1 MKEHNLKKSNPLRLF
16 VKNSK
21 GAVAIEFVF
30 MIILLTL
37 MLAFMVDLALL
48 RSNLGKLDNMSYS
61 LVNVL
66 RERTQ
71 LYGKGNEGLAETRN
85 VGGKSRNRDVTNFRK
100 LAKYMAFGDTQSDSE
115 IFVVLESLQFRRS
128 DPTKKPLPIYKKLG
142 DVEQCAPVKELNA
155 LQAIAPR
162 SEIDEK
168 RTIPLYQ
175 VTVCLKTYSVFRA
188 IVLDESEQS
197 GRLLRSSSVAVAR

>member
-1 MKEHNLKKSNPLRLF
+1 MKEHNLKKSSQLWLF
-16 VKNSK
+16 IKNSK

-30 MIILLTL
+30 MIILLTF
-37 MLAFMVDLALL
+37 MLVFMVDLAML

-71 LYGKGNEGLAETRN
+71 LYGKGNESFARSRK
-85 VGGKSRNRDVTNFRK
+85 VAGKLENRDITNFRK
-100 LAKYMAFGDTQSDSE
+100 LAKYMAFGNTQSDKE
-115 IFVVLESLQFRRS
+115 LFLVLESLQFQRS
-128 DPTKKPLPIYKKLG
+128 SPTAEPVLNYTALG
-142 DVEQCAPVKELNA
+142 DTGQCAPATN
-155 LQAIAPR
+155 LQNLKAIAPR
-162 SEIDEK
+162 SEIDER

-175 VTVCLKTYSVFRA
+175 VTVCLKNYSIFRA